1 MLRSLYSGVTGM
13 QQHQKSMDVVGNNI
27 ANVNTIGYK
36 SSRAVFEDL
45 MSQTLSVAMAPGD
58 GYGGVN
64 PKQIGLGTK
73 LGAIDINFNQG
84 TPQQT
89 GVNTDLTIQG
99 DGFFALKNAGSEQV
113 YYTRAGDFT
122 FDSNGYLV
130 NPNGMIVQGWLRDL
144 TTDTLTS
151 NGEPVDIRVDQ
162 TYQVISPKQTT
173 EVKLAGNLST
183 DAKASLLE
191 YQTLLTTLNAA
202 NNDLD
207 MDLNKTFGYRG
218 EKLDLYN
225 GETVRIKA
233 YANENTR
240 IDYLYNENDQS
251 LGVLPGSTVN
261 VSYGLNLSAQT
272 TIIISAGATLNDI
285 INNINTSLA
294 GVNLSLSVT
303 SNGTLSIQNN
313 GTAATKVSFSGDTRF
328 ISYLNEIDGTYNAGD
343 TKRSNGKLVAESEL
357 IYGEDIISIN
367 DMIEEIN
374 RTIKNNV
381 SAGFDATYDD
391 TTGSVVYS
399 NSLGG
404 SRTISGFTIEKS
416 SSSGVFEKTFDTFD
430 TMTANATDKYSHNI
444 FRYADETDP
453 LYKLYTAY
461 GDSLDINSA
470 STTIEVSAI
479 VGGSNTNN
487 VPIING
493 NMTVEDLMIA
503 IENAVLDQKDPD
515 NTRLDGFVNMNS
527 GVITVRG
534 EKGTENKIDNILIKD
549 ISATNNKFDNYMRFN
564 VLQEA
569 SGGQLIT
576 SQSIFDSQGNEHMV
590 NYQFDVYDEVNN
602 IWKMKITPS
611 SAEENIIITDSLSQQ
626 VLGEEIFVQFNPD
639 GSFSR
644 YITENGVR
652 IDPVFTLEHT
662 GGAYDIADVRISLG
676 TSDNF
681 DGLTLSSRPNTI
693 THMVQDGYQQGSLE
707 DVSIDRSGKILGTYD
722 NGKIISIG
730 IVGIVKFSNNE
741 GLLKMGES
749 LFAET
754 VNSGNSVIGEAGLGG
769 RGVIESGALEN
780 SNVDL
785 AQEFVTMITT
795 QRGYQANSRVI
806 TTSDEMLQELLNL
819 KR

>member
-36 SSRAVFEDL
+36 ASRAVFEDL
-45 MSQTLSVAMAPGD
+45 MSQTLSVATAPGD

-89 GVNTDLTIQG
+89 GVNTDLAIQG
-99 DGFFALKNAGSEQV
+99 DGFFAVKNAGSEQTF
-113 YYTRAGDFT
+113 YTRAGNFT

-130 NPNGMIVQGWLRDL
+130 NPNGMIVQGWMRDL

-151 NGEPVDIRVDQ
+151 NGEPGDIRIDQ
-162 TYQVISPKQTT
+162 AYQVISPKQTT

-183 DAKASLLE
+183 DAQASILE
-191 YQTLLTTLNAA
+191 YQTLLTTLNSA

-207 MDLNKTFGYRG
+207 MDLNKTFGYKG
-218 EKLDLYN
+218 EKMDLYN
-225 GETVRIKA
+225 GETIRIKA
-233 YANENTR
+233 YANENTM
-240 IDYLYNENDQS
+240 IDYLHNESDQN
-251 LGVLPGSTVN
+251 LGLVAGSTIN

-272 TIIISAGATLNDI
+272 TITVAAGSTLNDV
-285 INNINTSLA
+285 INNINA
-294 GVNLSLSVT
+294 SLSAVGLNLTVT
-303 SNGTLSIQNN
+303 SNGTLAISNSGAN
-313 GTAATKVSFSGDTRF
+313 PTKVSFAGDTRF
-328 ISYLNEIDGTYNAGD
+328 ISYLNEVGGTYNAGD
-343 TKRSNGKLVAESEL
+343 SKRANSKLVAESQL
-357 IYGEDIISIN
+357 IYGEDITSIN

-374 RTIKNNV
+374 RVIKNNV
-381 SAGFDATYDD
+381 SAGFNAAYDD
-391 TTGSVVYS
+391 NLGSIVYS
-399 NSLGG
+399 NSSVG
-404 SRTISGFTIEKS
+404 SETISGFQIEKS
-416 SSSGVFEKTFDTFD
+416 SSSGAFEKTFDTFD
-430 TMTANATDKYSHNI
+430 TMTANSPDKYSHNI
-444 FRYADETDP
+444 FRYAIETDP
-453 LYKLYTAY
+453 LSKLYTSY
-461 GDSLDINSA
+461 GDSLDINSG

-479 VGGSNTNN
+479 VGGSNTGS
-487 VPIING
+487 VPIVTG
-493 NMTVEDLMIA
+493 DMTVEQLMIA

-515 NTRLDGFVNMNS
+515 STKLDGFVNINS

-534 EKGTENKIDNILIKD
+534 EKGAHNKIDNILIKD
-549 ISATNNKFDNYMRFN
+549 ISATNNRFDNYMRFN

-590 NYQFDVYDEVNN
+590 NYQFDVYDEANN
-602 IWKMKITPS
+602 VWKLKITPVS
-611 SAEENIIITDSLSQQ
+611 DEENIVITDALSQQ
-626 VLGEEIFVQFNPD
+626 VLGEEVFVQFNPD
-639 GSFSR
+639 GSFNR
-644 YITENGVR
+644 FMTANGVR
-652 IDPVFTLEHT
+652 VDPVFTLEHI
-662 GGAYDIADVRISLG
+662 GGAYDISDVKIDLG

-693 THMVQDGYQQGSLE
+693 TQMVQDGYKQGSLE
-707 DVSIDRSGKILGTYD
+707 DVSIDKNGKILGTYD

-730 IVGIVKFSNNE
+730 IIGIAKFSNNE

-749 LFAET
+749 VFAET
-754 VNSGNSVIGEAGLGG
+754 VNSGNAVIGEAGLGG

-795 QRGYQANSRVI
+795 QRGYQANSRII